1 MADRMEER
9 IGALVDNILADYQ
22 GGKDIDRVLR
32 FDQPEKETVIDILNK
47 LQKLVFPG
55 YFKNRSFKVYTIRN
69 DTSMLVED
77 VLFYLQKQLQI
88 VLRYQE
94 NYLEATDEVIRGKA
108 EEIAFS
114 FMEKLPKIREYIET
128 DVQAAFDGDP
138 AAFYKDEIIFS
149 YPGLYAIFVNR
160 VAHELYLL
168 GVPLLPRIMTEYA
181 HSLTGIDINPG
192 ASIGKYFFIDH
203 GTGIV
208 VGETTVIGNNVKV
221 YQGVTLGAAS
231 TRGGRSLNNKKRH
244 PTIEDNVTIYS
255 GASILGGDTVIGE
268 GAVIGGNCFITCS
281 IPAGAK
287 VNIRSQELVY
297 RYKDEKH
304 ASSEPLDKDANWFY
318 II

>member
-1 MADRMEER
+1 MADRMEQR
-9 IGALVDNILADYQ
+9 IQTLVDNIIADYQ

-32 FDQPEKETVIDILNK
+32 FDQPEKETVIDMLNK

-55 YFKNRSFKVYTIRN
+55 YFKNRSFKVYTVRN

-77 VLFYLQKQLQI
+77 ILFYLQKQLLI
-88 VLRYQE
+88 VLRYLDE
-94 NYLEATDEVIRGKA
+94 YREAEEKQIREKA
-108 EEIAFS
+108 EEIAFA
-114 FMEKLPKIREYIET
+114 FLEKIPKIREYIET

-192 ASIGKYFFIDH
+192 ASIGKFFFIDH

-208 VGETTVIGNNVKV
+208 VGETTVIGNNVKI

-281 IPAGAK
+281 VPAGAK

-297 RYKDEKH
+297 KYRKDQGE
-304 ASSEPLDKDANWFY
+304 SSEPLDKDSNWFY